1 MSFLGMVPEMTPPCE
16 VIKLWFSKQPF
27 LHHTAQHK
35 TFQWNHR
42 LISTAGDSIW
52 FCIIYWL
59 QNSILFHRRGLKT
72 HFVNFNKYCR
82 GCTNIHWPVLCQC
95 SIWTCPWK
103 QDTTDIL
110 WVTKNPDRAHC
121 CFPFQCLSVSNSQ
134 KDNKTTQFT
143 LPIKASWSSNNNP
156 VLLKEV

>member
-1 MSFLGMVPEMTPPCE
+1 MVPKMTPPCE
-16 VIKLWFSKQPF
+16 VITELWFSKQPF
-27 LHHTAQHK
+27 QHHTVQHK

-59 QNSILFHRRGLKT
+59 QNSILFSEQHFSHRRGLRT

-82 GCTNIHWPVLCQC
+82 GCTNIHWPVLCRC
-95 SIWTCPWK
+95 YIWTCPWK

-110 WVTKNPDRAHC
+110 WVTKKFWQSTLL
-121 CFPFQCLSVSNSQ
+121 FPLSVSNSQ
-134 KDNKTTQFT
+134 KDNKPIQFT

-156 VLLKEV
+156 VFLKEI